1 MAHQL
6 LVSDL
11 EKVSP
16 MDPINQE
23 DSWKL
28 IDSYFKQNGLVAQQ
42 IFSYERFLEYSVQE
56 IIKEFRITEIERQKN
71 HFGVNDE
78 EATYQVIF
86 GNATVNQFPR
96 SNEDDGNYEPL
107 LPHQAR
113 IRNLTYQTDIYAALE
128 IRKFNLGQK
137 NPKTGLPT
145 VLSEK
150 TLYKNDK
157 VLIGKVPVMVRS
169 KFCHLSRMTKQE
181 IVKDARECRYD

>member
-6 LVSDL
+6 LASDL

-23 DSWKL
+23 DSWKV

-42 IFSYERFLEYSVQE
+42 IFSYERFLQFNVQE
-56 IIKEFRITEIERQKN
+56 IIKEFRVTEIERQKN
-71 HFGVNDE
+71 HYGDKDE

-96 SNEDDGNYEPL
+96 SNEDDGTYEAL

-113 IRNLTYQTDIYAALE
+113 IRNLTYQTDIFAALE
-128 IRKFNLGQK
+128 IKKYKKIENNPQK
-137 NPKTGLPT
+137 NQPNSVEETT
-145 VLSEK
+145 I
-150 TLYKNDK
+150 YKNDK

-169 KFCHLSRMTKQE
+169 KFCHLSRKTKQE
-181 IVKDARECRYD
+181 IVKDAKECSYD